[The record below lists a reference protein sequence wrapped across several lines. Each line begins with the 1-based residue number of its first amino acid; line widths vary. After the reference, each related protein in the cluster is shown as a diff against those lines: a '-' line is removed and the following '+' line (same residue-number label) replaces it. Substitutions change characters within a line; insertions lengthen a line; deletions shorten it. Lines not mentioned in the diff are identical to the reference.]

1 LSTLAAA
8 WRHVRAWVEDLVDS
22 WPDAGTPAVAPVNFL
37 TKGVN
42 SRVGV
47 PVRAIEG
54 PMQGNGPR
62 PGMVDGRDETMTA
75 VAILATKLTDMG
87 TDEAPAEPKP
97 RRPPK
102 MAPIN
107 RTRGDEAARMRSIE
121 QREADAETIRQVQAG
136 NPEAYRRLVGKYQ
149 QKVYGVCFGMVQNPE
164 DAREITQE
172 AFIKAYK
179 SLDRFRFDSSFYT
192 WLYRITV
199 NLAIDFKRRAVK
211 RRTDELDE
219 TRQYKD
225 ESGMAIQSHTDASP
239 GKRLERKRLAE
250 TIQAAIDQLPPDQR
264 TAILLREVE
273 GLSYKEIAESMDCA
287 EGTVMSRL
295 FYGRKKLQEILK
307 DVRGGRGAR

>member
-1 LSTLAAA
+1 MSDHRRAPGPLLAPLHAA
-8 WRHVRAWVEDLVDS
+8 LRALADFFLNGPGGLPVSPIVT
-22 WPDAGTPAVAPVNFL
+22 PIPGTGPGPW
-37 TKGVN
+37 
-42 SRVGV
+42 RVG
-47 PVRAIEG
+47 
-54 PMQGNGPR
+54 
-62 PGMVDGRDETMTA
+62 GRDETMSA
-75 VAILATKLTDMG
+75 VAILATKLTDLG
-87 TDEAPAEPKP
+87 TEEAPAEPK
-97 RRPPK
+97 RPPK

-107 RTRGDEAARMRSIE
+107 RTRGDEAARMRSLE
-121 QREADAETIRQVQAG
+121 QREADAETIRRIQAG
-136 NPEAYRRLVGKYQ
+136 DPEAYRRLVLKYQ
-149 QKVYGVCFGMVQNPE
+149 QKVYGVSYGMVQNPE

-225 ESGMAIQSHTDASP
+225 EAGEVMHSHVEASP
-239 GKRLERKRLAE
+239 GKRLERKRLADR
-250 TIQAAIDQLPPDQR
+250 IQAAIDQLPPDQR

-273 GLSYKEIAESMDCA
+273 GLSYKEIAEAMDCA

-307 DVRGGRGAR
+307 DVRGGKGAR

>member
-1 LSTLAAA
+1 LTARTLLEAA
-8 WRHVRAWVEDLVDS
+8 RAWLRAVDFFLN
-22 WPDAGTPAVAPVNFL
+22 GFGGGAV
-37 TKGVN
+37 
-42 SRVGV
+42 S
-47 PVRAIEG
+47 AIE
-54 PMQGNGPR
+54 M
-62 PGMVDGRDETMTA
+62 PGMGTGPGPWWVDGRDEAMTA
-75 VAILATKLTDMG
+75 VAILANKLTDLG
-87 TDEAPAEPKP
+87 TGEAPAEPKP
-97 RRPPK
+97 PPK

-107 RTRGDEAARMRSIE
+107 RTRGDEAAMMRSIE

-136 NPEAYRRLVGKYQ
+136 NAEAYRRLVLKYQ
-149 QKVYGVCFGMVQNPE
+149 QRVYGVSFGMVQNPE
-164 DAREITQE
+164 DAREITQD

-179 SLDRFRFDSSFYT
+179 SLDRFRFDASFYT

-225 ESGMAIQSHTDASP
+225 ESGMVMQSHTSSSP
-239 GKRLERKRLAE
+239 GKRLERKRLAD
-250 TIQAAIDQLPPDQR
+250 TIQAAIDQLPEDQR

-273 GLSYKEIAESMDCA
+273 GLSYREIAESMDCA

-307 DVRGGRGAR
+307 DLRGKKETP